1 MRVSTSYV
9 KTLHN
14 DPVAAL
20 IFGDGRRYQIQFDQG
35 SVLLNDEKTAIPY
48 KDLPADIRAIFDQ
61 RLEGKR

>member
-14 DPVAAL
+14 DPVASLVFA
-20 IFGDGRRYQIQFDQG
+20 DGRRYQIQFDQG
-35 SVLLNDEKTAIPY
+35 SVLLDDGKTTIPY
-48 KDLPADIRAIFDQ
+48 KDLPADIKAIFDK